1 MRSGIPVVD
10 VNAKLGTMTDPPD
23 TPEIQ
28 HIKDAFRYP
37 GFRPL
42 ARVRRH
48 PSIPDGRVVTL
59 VRRGKKD
66 GLRLLR
72 QGVPNLVR
80 QSASACSRPGLR
92 ALADL
97 A

>member
-1 MRSGIPVVD
+1 MSD
-10 VNAKLGTMTDPPD
+10 QPD
-23 TPEIQ
+23 ALEIQ
-28 HIKDAFRYP
+28 HIKDAYRYP

-48 PSIPDGRVVTL
+48 PTIPEGRVVTL

-72 QGVPNLVR
+72 QGVSNVVR
-80 QSASACSRPGLR
+80 QSASAYSRPGLR
-92 ALADL
+92 VLEGLA
-97 A
+97 

>member
-1 MRSGIPVVD
+1 
-10 VNAKLGTMTDPPD
+10 MTDQPD

-28 HIKDAFRYP
+28 HIKDAYRYP

-48 PSIPDGRVVTL
+48 PTITEGRVVTL

-66 GLRLLR
+66 GLRLLW
-72 QGVPNLVR
+72 QGVPNVVR

-92 ALADL
+92 VLAGL